1 MFTNNLQIRSSYNQ
15 GNLGGNFGLTQE
27 QLKKLSKR
35 NFTVKQ
41 LALSLGITPS
51 AVYKILSG
59 QNKLLPEHIVKLI
72 YETKDTELINHFLA
86 PADHI
91 AIPIKF
97 KLNGRWDDELKEIIK
112 NLGELVKALE
122 KNDVDRVMMIST
134 KIIKLVAQLSEE
146 VQNLNQKGNEN
157 GEK

>member
-1 MFTNNLQIRSSYNQ
+1 MFKSNLILQPINNQ
-15 GNLGGNFGLTQE
+15 GNGGVKLGLTSE
-27 QLKKLSKR
+27 DLKRLSKR

-59 QNKLLPEHIVKLI
+59 QNRLLPEHIVKLI

-91 AIPIKF
+91 AIPVKF
-97 KLNGRWDDELKEIIK
+97 RLNGKWDDEFHEIIK
-112 NLGELVKALE
+112 NLGELAKALA

-146 VQNLNQKGNEN
+146 VQNLKQKRE
-157 GEK
+157 